1 MPKAKTSDERT
12 DDRGPGP
19 DDQEVLV
26 THMAPVDD
34 DQAAAEEDE

>member
-1 MPKAKTSDERT
+1 MPKAKTSDEPK
-12 DDRGPGP
+12 DRGPGP